1 MGKNWLAQRNMF
13 KRWSRT
19 IGLWLTL
26 CAVVAGLASCQ
37 AQVSNEQL
45 DQWHKEAIAENSRL
59 TELYS
64 STLTENWILRVQ
76 GQVQK
81 PITLNWSEIEAL
93 SDTTINSINPH
104 PGNPATPHEFRGIS
118 VEKLLNKAI
127 VDPTVTEVTVV
138 AADSYYATIPLADLY
153 RNKAL
158 LAISEYGK
166 PIRRN
171 EGGPV
176 HLVFLRDANTT
187 QAEINT
193 QRWTYYVT
201 HVIVGTEPLRLKVEK
216 NTLTRTDLEKLPTY
230 EMTSLVGYKIGWTDE
245 PVKLTGVNLRDIL
258 RSQNVVMPPQ
268 SFLRVRRK
276 SMDDLDPQKSVRIP
290 ASLINDCDVMLA
302 YRWGEGSEAIPAS
315 KGGAITL
322 AYGNN
327 CPSEAVKNLAWLPF
341 VESLSV
347 ESADINL

>member
-1 MGKNWLAQRNMF
+1 MSKNWLAKRNIVR
-13 KRWSRT
+13 RWRDRL
-19 IGLWLTL
+19 GLGLLLCMILAVLT
-26 CAVVAGLASCQ
+26 SCQ
-37 AQVSNEQL
+37 AQVSTEQL

-59 TELYS
+59 TELHS
-64 STLTENWILRVQ
+64 STITDNWILRVQ
-76 GQVQK
+76 GQVK
-81 PITLNWSEIEAL
+81 TPITLNWSEIEAL

-104 PGNPATPHEFRGIS
+104 PGNPDTPHEFRGIS
-118 VEKLLNKAI
+118 VEKLLNQAI
-127 VDPTVTEVTVV
+127 VDPAATEVTVV

-153 RNKAL
+153 RNKGL
-158 LAISEYGK
+158 LAIAEYGK

-171 EGGPV
+171 EGGPI

-187 QAEINT
+187 QADINT

-201 HVIVGTEPLRLKVEK
+201 HVIVGTEPLSLKVGK
-216 NTLTRTDLEKLPTY
+216 NTLTAADLEKLPTY
-230 EMTSLVGYKIGWTDE
+230 EMTSLVGYKIGWADE
-245 PVKLTGVNLRDIL
+245 PVKLIGVNLRDIL

-290 ASLINDCDVMLA
+290 ASLINTCDVMLA
-302 YRWGEGSEAIPAS
+302 YRWGENNEAIPAS

-327 CPSEAVKNLAWLPF
+327 CPSESVKNLAWLPF

-347 ESADINL
+347 ESAEMNL